1 VIVATVEAIGILKWP
16 NDGIRV
22 LSLGCTTKALNMD
35 WSRRHSIGKLDW
47 AEKIA
52 DVFLAGQSSGA
63 IGMAQHLVADRQNIV
78 RISPFVGDRYEL
90 DSREDIPS
98 LKGLGAPEA
107 RKALRLCGRFSS
119 RSRQQRRSS
128 HTTLD
133 ESEWVTTPAHDSN
146 KKTRPIHRLRQ
157 RHS

>member
-1 VIVATVEAIGILKWP
+1 
-16 NDGIRV
+16 
-22 LSLGCTTKALNMD
+22 MD
-35 WSRRHSIGKLDW
+35 WGRRHSIGKLGW

-98 LKGLGAPEA
+98 LKGLGAAEA
-107 RKALRLCGRFSS
+107 RKALP
-119 RSRQQRRSS
+119 
-128 HTTLD
+128 TL
-133 ESEWVTTPAHDSN
+133 
-146 KKTRPIHRLRQ
+146 RPIFFEEPVAEAFKPYHP
-157 RHS
+157 